1 MPSIRLITKKTP
13 FLFILT
19 LLAGTLSGCFKEPV
33 LTRINSINFIELQD
47 SILTAKVGM
56 SIFNPNRLGVTIKS
70 QKADLLM
77 KGIDIGRAHSKQ
89 GFKLDGK
96 DTTFIVLDAEIN
108 LTALSSIFNVLLE
121 QDTAALT
128 VRGSYEIK
136 AGLSSLMINK
146 TVVSLMEMKK
156 ELTSMLKQ
164 QMGEQNIRVAEI
176 TPKSAGISRM
186 SIKVKVRLENDFS
199 FDYKIKRIALS
210 IYADPEREN
219 LLGEWESTEPTYLT
233 AKSQQHLEGFAE
245 VNNFS
250 LFSGLT
256 SLFKNRM
263 AYTEG
268 SASIEI
274 AGETFIIPIVQE
286 IDISRGY

>member
-1 MPSIRLITKKTP
+1 
-13 FLFILT
+13 
-19 LLAGTLSGCFKEPV
+19 
-33 LTRINSINFIELQD
+33 
-47 SILTAKVGM
+47 
-56 SIFNPNRLGVTIKS
+56 
-70 QKADLLM
+70 
-77 KGIDIGRAHSKQ
+77 
-89 GFKLDGK
+89 
-96 DTTFIVLDAEIN
+96 
-108 LTALSSIFNVLLE
+108 
-121 QDTAALT
+121 
-128 VRGSYEIK
+128 
-136 AGLSSLMINK
+136 
-146 TVVSLMEMKK
+146 MEMKK
-156 ELTSMLKQ
+156 ELTSMLKR